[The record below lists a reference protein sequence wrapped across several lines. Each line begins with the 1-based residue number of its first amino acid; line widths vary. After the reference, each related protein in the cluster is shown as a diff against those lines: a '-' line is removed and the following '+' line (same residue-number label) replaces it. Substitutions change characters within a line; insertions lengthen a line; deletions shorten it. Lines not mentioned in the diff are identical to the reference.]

1 MKKINS
7 KYALTAIILAAV
19 MILSSVALVFIPR
32 KYTARDMTAGKIY
45 KISNTTTQVLADLDT
60 DVTIYVIDSDTTQK
74 KFEEYIKRYA
84 ECSDRIS
91 VEYVNSSKNT
101 EISEMLAE
109 YGFSAAYPPT
119 AYSLLICSEERT
131 QFLDFSGIFTYSNET
146 LGFTEIS
153 SSYYNYYAQLFSSST
168 DYADY
173 LDALTSETEMN
184 FHGEVALTQLIE
196 YVAADVIPQAYFV
209 TGHGEDSVT
218 DGNFAE
224 LLNYYGYPFGVYDI
238 SEGGEVPIDAACLI
252 INEPN
257 EDYTAE
263 QVESL
268 IDYLKS
274 GGNMMLLLS
283 AECSTMTNISSLAE
297 YCGFSVGEGIVMEDI
312 KESEDAE
319 ATPSDSISV
328 SLNIDHDIFASVT
341 TQTFTLSEANA
352 IEISDDLRK
361 SQLVT
366 PLVATSDT
374 AYIEGSDEKA
384 PYVLGVAVEE
394 ETEGGNMRV
403 VCLTGAESFNSE
415 ESSVDALTLPVC
427 ALSWVAEGF
436 VSEIPEIP
444 SSLYQEKYLSV
455 SREKAIYLG
464 LMFALVVPLCV
475 VGFGAFTCKN
485 RKKK

>member
-1 MKKINS
+1 
-7 KYALTAIILAAV
+7 
-19 MILSSVALVFIPR
+19 
-32 KYTARDMTAGKIY
+32 
-45 KISNTTTQVLADLDT
+45 
-60 DVTIYVIDSDTTQK
+60 
-74 KFEEYIKRYA
+74 
-84 ECSDRIS
+84 
-91 VEYVNSSKNT
+91 
-101 EISEMLAE
+101 
-109 YGFSAAYPPT
+109 
-119 AYSLLICSEERT
+119 
-131 QFLDFSGIFTYSNET
+131 
-146 LGFTEIS
+146 
-153 SSYYNYYAQLFSSST
+153 
-168 DYADY
+168 
-173 LDALTSETEMN
+173 
-184 FHGEVALTQLIE
+184 
-196 YVAADVIPQAYFV
+196 
-209 TGHGEDSVT
+209 
-218 DGNFAE
+218 
-224 LLNYYGYPFGVYDI
+224 
-238 SEGGEVPIDAACLI
+238 
-252 INEPN
+252 
-257 EDYTAE
+257 
-263 QVESL
+263 
-268 IDYLKS
+268 
-274 GGNMMLLLS
+274 
-283 AECSTMTNISSLAE
+283 
-297 YCGFSVGEGIVMEDI
+297 MEDI